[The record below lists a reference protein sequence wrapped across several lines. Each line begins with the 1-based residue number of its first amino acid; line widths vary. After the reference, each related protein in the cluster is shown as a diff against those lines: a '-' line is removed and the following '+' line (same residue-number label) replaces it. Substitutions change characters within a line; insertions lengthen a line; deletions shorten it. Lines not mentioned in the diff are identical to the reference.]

1 MIAPGIPP
9 TAGRNTEQDKGTEA
23 MTTLRKNDLIDIDIT
38 GMTAQGA
45 GVGHW
50 EGMAVF
56 TPLTAPG
63 DRARV
68 RVVKAAKSYAFGRL
82 EELLSP
88 SPDRVEP
95 DCPCFAQCGGCCYR
109 HIRYEAELNIKEAR
123 GRDAL
128 ERIGGFSGLPMRPIL
143 GGPSRGGDRNKAL
156 PPLGVEKDGSP
167 SKGF

>member
-1 MIAPGIPP
+1 
-9 TAGRNTEQDKGTEA
+9 

-68 RVVKAAKSYAFGRL
+68 RVVKVAKSLRL
-82 EELLSP
+82 WQ
-88 SPDRVEP
+88 
-95 DCPCFAQCGGCCYR
+95 AGG
-109 HIRYEAELNIKEAR
+109 A
-123 GRDAL
+123 AL
-128 ERIGGFSGLPMRPIL
+128 PLPGPGGAGLPLLRPVRRL
-143 GGPSRGGDRNKAL
+143 LL
-156 PPLGVEKDGSP
+156 PAHPQ
-167 SKGF
+167 

>member
-1 MIAPGIPP
+1 
-9 TAGRNTEQDKGTEA
+9 

-68 RVVKAAKSYAFGRL
+68 RVVKVAKSYAFGRL

-88 SPDRVEP
+88 SPT
-95 DCPCFAQCGGCCYR
+95 GW
-109 HIRYEAELNIKEAR
+109 
-123 GRDAL
+123 
-128 ERIGGFSGLPMRPIL
+128 
-143 GGPSRGGDRNKAL
+143 SRTA
-156 PPLGVEKDGSP
+156 PASP
-167 SKGF
+167 SAAAAATGTSL

>member
-1 MIAPGIPP
+1 MKKSKNIEKPLFIKYAQQKSRKAAPRLCLRGFYAMIAPGIPP

-23 MTTLRKNDLIDIDIT
+23 MTTLRKNDLIDIDLT

-68 RVVKAAKSYAFGRL
+68 RVV
-82 EELLSP
+82 
-88 SPDRVEP
+88 
-95 DCPCFAQCGGCCYR
+95 
-109 HIRYEAELNIKEAR
+109 
-123 GRDAL
+123 
-128 ERIGGFSGLPMRPIL
+128 
-143 GGPSRGGDRNKAL
+143 
-156 PPLGVEKDGSP
+156 
-167 SKGF
+167 